1 MKIWILTVVL
11 IFLCLLT
18 GCNDASPPKNTP
30 ETNIESTAFH
40 ETVQPVS
47 SESLISET
55 VEESESLAEET
66 EYIPT
71 DTVSDLAEKDY
82 LLPFDKYSW
91 EREFDIEY
99 IVLHFTSNAV
109 NNISEPYSIE
119 AVKQIFEQSEI
130 STHYIIDRDG
140 QIKCFIPENYA
151 AWHAGVGTF
160 ANDEKYTNKMN
171 KYSIGIEMLAIGSY
185 NDMKQYMSKDDYDK
199 IDKSLIGF
207 TDEQYAS
214 LKELLKEICER
225 YSITYDKAHIIGH
238 NEFNPNKSDPGEL
251 FDWDRLFE

>member
-1 MKIWILTVVL
+1 MKICFLTVVL

-18 GCNDASPPKNTP
+18 GCNSVSPHKNTP
-30 ETNIESTAFH
+30 ETNIESMPVP
-40 ETVQPVS
+40 ETVPPIS
-47 SESLISET
+47 SESLVSET
-55 VEESESLAEET
+55 LDQIDTLTEET

-71 DTVSDLAEKDY
+71 DTVSCLAEKNY

-91 EREFDIEY
+91 DREFDIEY
-99 IVLHFTSNAV
+99 IVLHFTSNVV
-109 NNISEPYSIE
+109 NNINEPYSVD

-185 NDMKQYMSKDDYDK
+185 NDMKQYMTKADYDK

-214 LKELLKEICER
+214 LKELLKDICQR
-225 YSITYDKAHIIGH
+225 YLITYDKAHIIGH
-238 NEFNPNKSDPGEL
+238 NEFNPQKSDPGEL
-251 FDWDRLFE
+251 FDWDKLFE